1 MLTMTLTCG
10 RGGTGGRGEAG
21 QLDNISRS
29 GLDSWLCR
37 DMLLSGVVTMLVVV
51 MTLSGEVTIPAVLY

>member
-1 MLTMTLTCG
+1 MLMMNLTCG

-21 QLDNISRS
+21 QLDSISKS

-37 DMLLSGVVTMLVVV
+37 DMLLSGVVIMFVEVI
-51 MTLSGEVTIPAVLY
+51 TLSGEVTMPAVLY